1 MGLNCQLFAVL
12 LGGLFAASAKDAGAG
27 ASPVIVHSN
36 GVITATLTRTNSSQT
51 PGKPSVA
58 TFDFGL
64 PPAPPQRRWMDDEKL
79 PVLRTQ
85 WEWRGVRYIQTVM
98 VSRLAEGDL
107 NPGGQM
113 PEDAVLWVNVYGE
126 NLATEYML
134 ATASFAI
141 RMGGRILPLELRGN
155 MIYAAEGATNSLV
168 GIIDIPSS
176 GVVCTNGMKL
186 CFEGNIPPSNNG
198 SMTLKLPLGK
208 LNTPKDVERLA
219 EMEFEDEL
227 RRVKQYW
234 SDDRRDKKSTAP
246 LDWAGAKP

>member
-51 PGKPSVA
+51 PGKTSVA

-98 VSRLAEGDL
+98 LS
-107 NPGGQM
+107 
-113 PEDAVLWVNVYGE
+113 
-126 NLATEYML
+126 
-134 ATASFAI
+134 
-141 RMGGRILPLELRGN
+141 
-155 MIYAAEGATNSLV
+155 
-168 GIIDIPSS
+168 
-176 GVVCTNGMKL
+176 
-186 CFEGNIPPSNNG
+186 
-198 SMTLKLPLGK
+198 
-208 LNTPKDVERLA
+208 RLA

-234 SDDRRDKKSTAP
+234 SDDRRDKKSTAL